1 MATVPHVLSIRWGN
15 RCIGFNLY
23 INLTTGYLL
32 VRQAAFPTCL
42 FSLFTGK
49 KNVTAMREWNGRR
62 MEWSGLPACLA
73 DLIKPTAAASLS
85 LSYSIPARSR
95 RAQWDPTRQRLLSK
109 VNARQKHRKCAPAFF
124 GHANAALDHIPYAT
138 YSIYSIVCIYH
149 IVYSIH
155 MYYMAWAAIKITRCL
170 SIFGTPT
177 RYGFPLQSPAIEF
190 NFLLFTFDH
199 NSKFASQKCNHKKH
213 PEKCHLDGQAK

>member
-1 MATVPHVLSIRWGN
+1 MFGNPLVIIAIVPQLFSIRWEN
-15 RCIGFNLY
+15 RYIVLNLY
-23 INLTTGYLL
+23 INFSTGYLL
-32 VRQAAFPTCL
+32 VRQTAFPTCL

-85 LSYSIPARSR
+85 LSLPPSIPARSR

-138 YSIYSIVCIYH
+138 YSI
-149 IVYSIH
+149 
-155 MYYMAWAAIKITRCL
+155 
-170 SIFGTPT
+170 
-177 RYGFPLQSPAIEF
+177 
-190 NFLLFTFDH
+190 
-199 NSKFASQKCNHKKH
+199 
-213 PEKCHLDGQAK
+213 